1 MALPGTP
8 GQRISDLCNGRHI
21 PQKELAR
28 KIGISPSQL
37 SRIVSGETKTVSSDI
52 LIGIAKEFRV
62 STDYILGLSTVS
74 IQKSYDISELG
85 LSEGAVRGLVTGMVD
100 VEILNRLLEHKNFP
114 RLISLIQ
121 IYFQDTA
128 ARGVMARNK
137 VIEMATAS
145 LADLMK
151 DRPEY
156 RAEARQD
163 IQFMNAQK
171 LGEHEAEI
179 EKIKNMFL
187 SILRDIKKDMD
198 SGKQPGEA
206 VTAAMFQ
213 TMRSAAMEQRQELHT
228 IDDVTALVAEQLE
241 KVMPLDEE
249 TNEQFQQL
257 IKKMIEQAGK

>member
-1 MALPGTP
+1 
-8 GQRISDLCNGRHI
+8 
-21 PQKELAR
+21 
-28 KIGISPSQL
+28 
-37 SRIVSGETKTVSSDI
+37 
-52 LIGIAKEFRV
+52 
-62 STDYILGLSTVS
+62 
-74 IQKSYDISELG
+74 
-85 LSEGAVRGLVTGMVD
+85 MVD

-145 LADLMK
+145 LSDLMK
-151 DRPEY
+151 DRSEY

-179 EKIKNMFL
+179 EKIKNVFM
-187 SILRDIKKDMD
+187 SILRDIKGDID
-198 SGKQPGEA
+198 SGEPPEEP

-213 TMRSAAMEQRQELHT
+213 SIQSAAMERKQELHT

-257 IKKMIEQAGK
+257 MKKMIEQAGK

>member
-1 MALPGTP
+1 
-8 GQRISDLCNGRHI
+8 
-21 PQKELAR
+21 
-28 KIGISPSQL
+28 
-37 SRIVSGETKTVSSDI
+37 
-52 LIGIAKEFRV
+52 
-62 STDYILGLSTVS
+62 
-74 IQKSYDISELG
+74 
-85 LSEGAVRGLVTGMVD
+85 MVD

-137 VIEMATAS
+137 VIEMATSS
-145 LADLMK
+145 LSDLMK

-179 EKIKNMFL
+179 EKIKNVFI
-187 SILRDIKKDMD
+187 SILRDIKGDID
-198 SGKQPGEA
+198 SGKPLEEP

-213 TMRSAAMEQRQELHT
+213 IIQTAAQEQKQELHT

-257 IKKMIEQAGK
+257 MQKMIEHPGK